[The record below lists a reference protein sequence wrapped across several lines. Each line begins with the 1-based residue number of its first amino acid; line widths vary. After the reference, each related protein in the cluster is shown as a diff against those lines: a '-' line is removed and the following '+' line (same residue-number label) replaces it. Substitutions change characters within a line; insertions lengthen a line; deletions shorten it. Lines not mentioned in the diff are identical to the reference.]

1 RGGRAWRVVRRVI
14 ATTRSYACVTQAGLT
29 RLGSNV
35 MCTSRV
41 VLRVRAR
48 RATTASL
55 FPWRGLVTRQHR
67 VERCPEKPVP
77 IAGAQLC
84 PWNARRVLYQKV
96 GNFVGSV
103 ISPVLANMALDGLER
118 ILRKK
123 YPHSGARALKGMNK
137 QVNLVRYADDFII
150 TGLSKEVLEEEVK
163 PLVMEYLQQRGLEL
177 SEEKTRTTHIEE
189 GFDFLG
195 QNVRKYNGHFL
206 ITPSKKNVKTFLT
219 DIRKVIKDNKQATAY
234 GLIATL
240 NPKIRGWANYHQHAN
255 AKKTFVHVD
264 TAIFKALWQWAKRRH
279 PKKGKRW
286 VKDRYFGRF
295 GNQNWRFFGTA

>member
-1 RGGRAWRVVRRVI
+1 VI
-14 ATTRSYACVTQAGLT
+14 GTTRSYACVTQAGLT

-103 ISPVLANMALDGLER
+103 LSPLLAHVALAGMARLCDAAYAEGRPQAPAWRPGDNKGIAGIRDADAWVITAPTRAVWATYARPRREQGLEERGLARSAAKTR
-118 ILRKK
+118 IVHIKDGGNFLGFHSRKCGQQGK
-123 YPHSGARALKGMNK
+123 LLTVPQQEKVLTHLRALRSSLDAHTQTPAGHVM
-137 QVNLVRYADDFII
+137 
-150 TGLSKEVLEEEVK
+150 KE
-163 PLVMEYLQQRGLEL
+163 
-177 SEEKTRTTHIEE
+177 
-189 GFDFLG
+189 
-195 QNVRKYNGHFL
+195 
-206 ITPSKKNVKTFLT
+206 
-219 DIRKVIKDNKQATAY
+219 
-234 GLIATL
+234 L
-240 NPKIRGWANYHQHAN
+240 NPVIRGGAHDSRHCAAKHVFQKARHAQWQM
-255 AKKTFVHVD
+255 
-264 TAIFKALWQWAKRRH
+264 LWTWAKRRH
-279 PKKGKRW
+279 PHKSSQW
-286 VKDRYFGRF
+286 VQAR
-295 GNQNWRFFGTA
+295 